1 MKRIFVTMLAL
12 TLTAGV
18 FAQSDNAK
26 HNKTNKE
33 WKQHNKGDRKD
44 MMKDLN
50 LSESQRTQMKSINDN
65 FKNQMQS
72 LKNDK
77 SLSAEQL
84 KQRRQD
90 LVQEHRSKIEN
101 ILTNDQKK
109 IWKDKRDEMRDN
121 RKEEG
126 GKGGRR
132 TGKFGN
138 KMDRRH

>member
-1 MKRIFVTMLAL
+1 MKRIFLTMLAL

-18 FAQSDNAK
+18 FAQADNAK

-33 WKQHNKGDRKD
+33 WKHHNKGDRKD
-44 MMKDLN
+44 KMKDLN
-50 LSESQRTQMKSINDN
+50 LSESQRTQMKSINEN
-65 FKNQMQS
+65 FRDQMQS

-90 LVQEHRSKIEN
+90 LAQEHRSKIEN

-126 GKGGRR
+126 SKGGRR
-132 TGKFGN
+132 TGKFGD